1 MATRIVTSTIARC
14 PHCPW
19 SKLVFGTTK
28 WQVSLEAARLTVE
41 HTNTLKIPTHDASE
55 GQR

>member
-41 HTNTLKIPTHDASE
+41 HSTSFKIPNDKNA
-55 GQR
+55 

>member
-1 MATRIVTSTIARC
+1 MATRIVTSAVARC
-14 PHCPW
+14 PYCPW

-28 WQVSLEAARLTVE
+28 WQVCLEAARLTVE
-41 HTNTLKIPTHDASE
+41 HTNTLRIPTPVASE